1 MGAPS
6 MADALMLG
14 TIGVATA
21 NILLAALLTV
31 LYVRVY
37 DRTKAPFT
45 LGLILFAL
53 AFLAQNVLVVYSYST
68 MMPYLSSALEPYLLG
83 IGILEAIGLAS
94 VVYTATR

>member
-1 MGAPS
+1 
-6 MADALMLG
+6 MADATMLG

-53 AFLAQNVLVVYSYST
+53 AFLAQNLLVVYSYST
-68 MMPYLSSALEPYLLG
+68 MMPYVSSALEPYLLG
-83 IGILEAIGLAS
+83 IGILEATGLAA